1 MAKKKV
7 CVIKGDDASP
17 EFVIPTVELL
27 EGMKLGIEFS
37 WPLTGEEAIQKH
49 GKAPPE

>member
-1 MAKKKV
+1 MARKKV

-27 EGMKLGIEFS
+27 EGMKLGIEFF
-37 WPLTGEEAIQKH
+37 WPLTGEEAIQ
-49 GKAPPE
+49 